1 MFYLK
6 GPESPFRSA
15 YDIALIVLKTKVV
28 LGSNIQIAQLPK
40 ANSACPKGKNLVA
53 SGWGRDYTRHLRPRN
68 NLWAV
73 MQGCIS
79 ISSCPVSKDYLPR
92 SHVLCVGDPENTLNI
107 DCFGDSGGKCYCK
120 CKLAYKLHWV
130 NALFMDYT
138 YLI

>member
-28 LGSNIQIAQLPK
+28 LGPKIQIAQLPK
-40 ANSACPKGKNLVA
+40 ADSACPKGKNLVA

-73 MQGCIS
+73 MQECFNA
-79 ISSCPVSKDYLPR
+79 SSCPELDNPDNQLGYEPKTNL
-92 SHVLCVGDPENTLNI
+92 LCAGDSENKLNSQ
-107 DCFGDSGGKCYCK
+107 CFYDSGGKLYCESK
-120 CKLAYKLHWV
+120 SEWQ
-130 NALFMDYT
+130 
-138 YLI
+138 